1 MVIFLSLAF
10 IFVIL
15 LSLCYF
21 RCKEVYWFIK
31 NVYIVNALFLQTA
44 QTGLY
49 IVCMKSLFT
58 GMEKL
63 LLKFE
68 IK

>member
-1 MVIFLSLAF
+1 M
-10 IFVIL
+10 
-15 LSLCYF
+15 
-21 RCKEVYWFIK
+21 YWFIK
-31 NVYIVNALFLQTA
+31 NVYIVNARFLQTA
-44 QTGLY
+44 LTGLY

-58 GMEKL
+58 EMEKL